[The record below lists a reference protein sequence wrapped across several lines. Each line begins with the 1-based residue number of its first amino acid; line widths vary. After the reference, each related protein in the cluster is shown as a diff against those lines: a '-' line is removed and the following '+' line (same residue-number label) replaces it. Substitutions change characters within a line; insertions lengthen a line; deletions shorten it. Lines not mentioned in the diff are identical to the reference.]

1 MKRVRMAIGLL
12 LIIGSIAGLIYWE
25 TDGREA
31 VLMDQVLVAKDT
43 ILPGTLVTAQ
53 HFTEAGVLGENKI
66 EGALRPDR
74 VSEVI
79 GKRSIQ
85 LIVKNGQISED
96 YFAEDDFYLKE
107 QESLFVVKPEWIA
120 MRSSSLRKGDWVDI
134 YDDRGYSLI
143 GTYRVA
149 FVKDSNEVEVLN
161 SGNSDVR
168 SVLDRT
174 DSTSVVSHVEI
185 ISDMTGYKEI
195 LKHVQGVTPGGLILV
210 QSEEALS

>member
-1 MKRVRMAIGLL
+1 VKRVRMAIGMLL
-12 LIIGSIAGLIYWE
+12 VIGSIAGLIYWE

-31 VLMDQVLVAKDT
+31 VMMDQVLVAKDT

-53 HFTEAGVLGENKI
+53 HFTGAGVLEENKI

-74 VSEVI
+74 ISKVI
-79 GKRSIQ
+79 GKRAIQ
-85 LIVKNGQISED
+85 LVVKNGQISAD
-96 YFAEDDFYLKE
+96 YFAEDGFCLKG
-107 QESLFVVKPEWIA
+107 QESLFVVKPEWIS

-174 DSTSVVSHVEI
+174 DSTSVISHIEI
-185 ISDMTGYKEI
+185 ISDIEGYKEI
-195 LKHVQGVTPGGLILV
+195 LKQVQGVTSGGLILV
-210 QSEEALS
+210 QREEALP